1 MIGELYTPPMYR
13 DLMSS
18 GMPMFEFDPSV
29 LGMGSMYGG
38 LGMAPFY
45 NTNYLGGVTLKP
57 NLKQDTVNLLKSRE
71 KSAENSLL
79 NFGKV
84 ALGVIG
90 LGILAGFLKGKKL
103 PWYTRAKNSITD
115 GFSRIKNHAPS
126 GTAGT
131 KKWYN
136 PISWFKKAP
145 TP

>member
-18 GMPMFEFDPSV
+18 GMPLYEFDPSV
-29 LGMGSMYGG
+29 LGMGSMYGAMG
-38 LGMAPFY
+38 GFY

-57 NLKQDTVNLLKSRE
+57 NLKQDTVNLLKARE

-90 LGILAGFLKGKKL
+90 LGILAGVLKGKKL

-115 GFSRIKNHAPS
+115 GFSWIKNHTTS
-126 GTAGT
+126 GASGT

-136 PISWFKKAP
+136 PLSWFKKAP